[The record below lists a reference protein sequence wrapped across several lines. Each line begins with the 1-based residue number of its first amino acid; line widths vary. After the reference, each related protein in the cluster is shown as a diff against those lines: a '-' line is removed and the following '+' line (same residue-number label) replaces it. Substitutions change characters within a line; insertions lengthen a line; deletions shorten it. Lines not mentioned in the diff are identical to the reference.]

1 MKIDLINANQSKQRL
16 AKNNNFNNSK
26 KMVSFTSGFMDKT
39 IAAANSSSKFSSIID
54 SIKGKLHKLFE
65 RFNLKQVLS
74 NVFEKSKKASVSSV
88 ASNVASNVASTEEK
102 LASQAQTIKETKIPT
117 LTKDVILEK
126 PEKYI
131 LKAPVGEKQIS
142 FAGLIPEKTTASA
155 SEIKFFDGIAY
166 DKDLNKLDG
175 EVSLP
180 SSKKPVLTFEDG
192 RLTKATY
199 LEGEDQITKEYS
211 WGDSKLENA
220 HVRISN
226 KDNYPADLKNVSF
239 EPDGVVV
246 SEYTQ
251 NLIDEDGY
259 LFSGK
264 ISKKFQ
270 GGKLKE
276 LSYTNGGSI
285 DAYRVVDFENK
296 KVTFFPLWL
305 QRRVVFDMKND
316 KVLDYFINS
325 PEKEIFAFEADR
337 KTGKVKINPR
347 ILLMRVAKKEEIKS
361 SAQKALA
368 QFDTYKEKY
377 FKG

>member
-39 IAAANSSSKFSSIID
+39 IAAANSPSKFSLIID

-65 RFNLKQVLS
+65 RFNLKQVLL
-74 NVFEKSKKASVSSV
+74 NVFEKSRKAFVSSV
-88 ASNVASNVASTEEK
+88 TSNVASTEEK
-102 LASQAQTIKETKIPT
+102 MVSQAQTIKETKIPT

-131 LKAPVGEKQIS
+131 LKAPVGEKQTS

-155 SEIKFFDGIAY
+155 PEIKFFDGIAY

-180 SSKKPVLTFEDG
+180 SFKKPVLTFEDG

-199 LEGEDQITKEYS
+199 LEGEGQITKEYS

-226 KDNYPADLKNVSF
+226 KGNYPADLKSVSF

-251 NLIDEDGY
+251 NLIDEDRY

-276 LSYTNGGSI
+276 LSYINGGSI

-296 KVTFFPLWL
+296 KVTFYPFWL

-316 KVLDYFINS
+316 KVLDYFIDS

-361 SAQKALA
+361 SAQKALE

-377 FKG
+377 FKD

>member
-39 IAAANSSSKFSSIID
+39 IAAANSSSKFSLIID

-74 NVFEKSKKASVSSV
+74 NVFEKSRKASVSSV
-88 ASNVASNVASTEEK
+88 ASNVVSNVASTEEK
-102 LASQAQTIKETKIPT
+102 LVSQAQTIKETKIPT

-142 FAGLIPEKTTASA
+142 FASLIPEKTTASA

-175 EVSLP
+175 EVSLL

-226 KDNYPADLKNVSF
+226 KGYYPADLKNVSF

-285 DAYRVVDFENK
+285 DAYRVVDFKNK